1 MKTVL
6 IHIFEKS
13 GSAVAVVLPLISL
26 SHLLWQWQWQ
36 CRLWRLKFLLLLPW
50 WLCQW
55 DDEMWH

>member
-26 SHLLWQWQWQ
+26 SHLLWQWQ
-36 CRLWRLKFLLLLPW
+36 
-50 WLCQW
+50 
-55 DDEMWH
+55 